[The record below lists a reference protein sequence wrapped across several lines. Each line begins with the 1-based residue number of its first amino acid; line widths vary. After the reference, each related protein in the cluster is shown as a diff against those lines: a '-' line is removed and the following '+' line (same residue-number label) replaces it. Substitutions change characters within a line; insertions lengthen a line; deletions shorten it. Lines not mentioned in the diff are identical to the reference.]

1 MRRSTLLTVVAI
13 FAISGLAVS
22 QVGVTNQ
29 GYATMQG
36 AAIAPA
42 EISPPLLTTP
52 SINVTALPPAQMGI
66 RRNAVTQMGAISAL
80 ATPNANVPSLSF
92 PSVGYAAPMMGYSLP
107 VG

>member
-22 QVGVTNQ
+22 QVVVTNQ

-52 SINVTALPPAQMGI
+52 SINVTALPP
-66 RRNAVTQMGAISAL
+66 NLESAYQEFM
-80 ATPNANVPSLSF
+80 A
-92 PSVGYAAPMMGYSLP
+92 G
-107 VG
+107 